1 MKRVMEGAATHRGTQ
16 HTAKAESA
24 TGGSR
29 EALTPG
35 GAAGFAAGTSAAPLE
50 PAGWVTGELVLAS
63 GLGAAA
69 SPLSSLRGV
78 SVFAGGAASVF
89 VVLGSVSGDS
99 GDSVFVDGVEAAGLG
114 AKNPRSDS
122 WPAAG
127 LAIVFFGADMLP
139 LARRGL
145 ASAGKCMGG
154 TGGRRFP

>member
-1 MKRVMEGAATHRGTQ
+1 MELQEAAD
-16 HTAKAESA
+16 A
-24 TGGSR
+24 
-29 EALTPG
+29 
-35 GAAGFAAGTSAAPLE
+35 
-50 PAGWVTGELVLAS
+50 
-63 GLGAAA
+63 
-69 SPLSSLRGV
+69 GV

-139 LARRGL
+139 LAQRGL

-154 TGGRRFP
+154 TGGRRFTLTDDQAGMISAPPAVHRQFTHRPQKPRARGILELS